1 MNHTKDTWKIGNHE
15 FTSRFILG
23 SGKYSLDL
31 IKAAV
36 EQAKAQIITL
46 APPISWIISP
56 RASVFCPILPEPE
69 MPRRQCGSPGFPE
82 KSAAAIW

>member
-36 EQAKAQIITL
+36 EQGK
-46 APPISWIISP
+46 SP
-56 RASVFCPILPEPE
+56 DHYPGS
-69 MPRRQCGSPGFPE
+69 SPG
-82 KSAAAIW
+82 K

>member
-1 MNHTKDTWKIGNHE
+1 MNYTKDTWKIGNHE

-36 EQAKAQIITL
+36 EQASDSRCVVL
-46 APPISWIISP
+46 AVGESYQ
-56 RASVFCPILPEPE
+56 L
-69 MPRRQCGSPGFPE
+69 
-82 KSAAAIW
+82 

>member
-1 MNHTKDTWKIGNHE
+1 MNNKKDTWKIGNHE

-36 EQAKAQIITL
+36 EQVGGRDHH
-46 APPISWIISP
+46 PGS
-56 RASVFCPILPEPE
+56 
-69 MPRRQCGSPGFPE
+69 SPG
-82 KSAAAIW
+82 KRRRGR